1 MYVEELI
8 VDGFK
13 SYAARTHITGWD
25 QEFNAITGLNGSGK
39 SNILDAICFVLGIRN
54 YKLLRANNIQDL
66 IYKRGQAGITK
77 ASVTVVFKNNDRKTS
92 PLGYEDY
99 KQISLTR
106 QIMVGGK
113 NKYMINGHTAQE
125 HAVANMLQ
133 SVQLSI
139 NNPHFLIMQGKI
151 TQVLNMQPPE
161 ILAMIEEA
169 AGTRMFEE
177 RKDKA
182 QKTMSKKDK
191 KVEEIASIL
200 AEEITPKLDKLRHEK
215 QAYLEYQKVEIELD
229 RLRRL
234 VVAYDYTKCEES
246 INNGSTTLAE
256 SQTRLAGL
264 SNELE
269 ILKAELA
276 GIAQSKA
283 QTEDTRKL
291 EMSKNGEFK
300 LLQAQVDQLSKELVK
315 IKTQSDLK
323 VASIKEERATKE
335 KLLESKAKY
344 EGELAKRTKAFEKQ
358 TAKYASEKLQY
369 DEKAKDVGQLEE
381 LLQSLTTGVASDEG
395 REGGFM
401 QQLQEAKKET
411 SDAAT
416 AIEQAKLRIGLL
428 EGEAKDINRGLE
440 TALSDNK
447 VLLKEKGA
455 FEAKVQS
462 LAHAMKSHAYK
473 PEVKR
478 ELEQKRTELVEQLES
493 VDEHRRGLEAQMGSF
508 DFQYQDPVRNFDRT
522 KVKGMVAQLISIEDK
537 NKFAAMALEITA
549 GGRIY
554 NVIVDDDSTGAQLLK
569 NGNLKRR
576 VTIIPLNKIAA
587 QQLDPSIVTFAKNL
601 APGKVD
607 TALSLVG
614 YPEELERAISYVFGS
629 TFICKDPK
637 TAEQMAFHQ
646 KIRRKA
652 VTLDGD
658 VYDPAGTMQGGA
670 KPSGAGILNRLQELK
685 NARHEHAALCNELAA
700 IEAQLAATDELKDDY
715 MQLSREL
722 DLIKHKLS
730 LVEQQLSYSS
740 YAQQSTRLEEIAVE
754 LAAQQALIPE
764 ATTRHA
770 LATKRAQ
777 SIGQEMGEFSQDK
790 GGKIKQLKKRLAAL
804 KEALPIA
811 EAKLKECQRVT
822 QQATL
827 EKDEVESEISDLV
840 AQAESSDTSI
850 SVQEEEHKE
859 VDATLARTK
868 EELDTKQA
876 AVSRLSKKLLVYD
889 KEIAELDQQHR
900 AKQSDMTT
908 IQLESEQLAHEL
920 ERSKSA
926 HDKTQRTKDSLL
938 KEHPWIVD
946 QRQSFGQ
953 SDTPYDFIKNDPVQA
968 KRTLRKLEDQFASM
982 RKTTNTAV
990 MTNIE
995 NVTKREADLKLMMKT
1010 VIRDKRKIED
1020 TIESLDKYKVETLER
1035 TWKLVDKDFGSIFG
1049 ELLPGNTARL
1059 EKLEGGQPLSAGL
1072 AIKVNLGGVWKQS
1085 LTELSGGQRSL
1096 IALSLILSLLQFKP
1110 APMYILDEI
1119 DAALD
1124 LSHTQNIGQLFRTR
1138 FKGSQFIVVSLKEGM
1153 FNNANV
1159 VFRARF
1165 RNGISMVDRI
1175 AQH

>member
-8 VDGFK
+8 IDGFK

-25 QEFNAITGLNGSGK
+25 REFNAITGLNGSGK

-77 ASVTVVFKNNDRKTS
+77 ASVTVVFRNDDRKTS
-92 PLGYEDY
+92 PLGYEEY

-113 NKYMINGHTAQE
+113 NKYMINGHSAQE
-125 HAVANMLQ
+125 QAVANMLQ

-191 KVEEIASIL
+191 KIEEISSIL

-234 VVAYDYTKCEES
+234 AIAYDYTKCEEAL
-246 INNGSTTLAE
+246 NNGSAALDESRARLESLAN
-256 SQTRLAGL
+256 QLRA
-264 SNELE
+264 
-269 ILKAELA
+269 LKAD
-276 GIAQSKA
+276 IANIATSKV
-283 QTEDTRKL
+283 QIEERRKA
-291 EMSKNGEFK
+291 EMTKNGEFK
-300 LLQAQVDQLSKELVK
+300 SLQAQVDQLSKELVK

-323 VASIKEERATKE
+323 DASIKEERANRTR
-335 KLLESKAKY
+335 LIDSKAKY
-344 EGELAKRTKAFEKQ
+344 EGELAKRASDFQNQAAKYTLEKQ
-358 TAKYASEKLQY
+358 QY
-369 DEKAKDVGQLEE
+369 DEQVKDVAQLEE

-401 QQLQEAKKET
+401 QQLQEARKEAN
-411 SDAAT
+411 DAAT

-428 EGEAKDINRGLE
+428 KDESKEINANLKRAQE
-440 TALSDNK
+440 DNAS
-447 VLLKEKGA
+447 LMQEKKA
-455 FEAKVQS
+455 FESEVAKLGQR
-462 LAHAMKSHAYK
+462 MKSHAFD
-473 PEVKR
+473 PEAKR
-478 ELEQKRTELVEQLES
+478 ELEQRRTEIIEQIET

-508 DFQYQDPVRNFDRT
+508 DFQYQDPVRNFDRS
-522 KVKGMVAQLISIEDK
+522 KVKGLVATLINIEDK
-537 NKFAAMALEITA
+537 NKFAAVALEITA

-554 NVIVDDDSTGAQLLK
+554 NVIVDNDEVGSQLIK
-569 NGNLKRR
+569 NGRLKKR

-587 QQLDPSIVTFAKNL
+587 QQLDPAIVNFAKNL

-614 YPEELERAISYVFGS
+614 YPPELEKAMSYVFGS
-629 TFICKDPK
+629 TFICKDPQ
-637 TAEQMAFHQ
+637 TAEQMAFHNN
-646 KIRRKA
+646 IRKKA
-652 VTLDGD
+652 VTLEGD
-658 VYDPAGTMQGGA
+658 VYDPAGTMQGGSR
-670 KPSGAGILNRLQELK
+670 PSSAGILNRLQDLK
-685 NARHEHAALCNELAA
+685 NARMEHAALRKELAKV
-700 IEAQLAATDELKDDY
+700 EEKLAEIDELRDDHSR
-715 MQLSREL
+715 LSREL
-722 DLIKHKLS
+722 DLAKHKLS
-730 LVEQQLSYSS
+730 LTEQQLSYSS
-740 YAQQSTRLEEIAVE
+740 FSQLSSRLEEIGRELETQENAIPGAVS
-754 LAAQQALIPE
+754 
-764 ATTRHA
+764 RHESA
-770 LATKRAQ
+770 VARAQ
-777 SIGQEMGEFSQDK
+777 KVEQEMGEFSQDK
-790 GGKIKQLKKRLAAL
+790 GGKIKQLKKRLESL
-804 KEALPIA
+804 KKVLPKA
-811 EAKLKECQRVT
+811 EAKMKECQRIT
-822 QQATL
+822 QEVTL
-827 EKDEVESEISDLV
+827 EKEEIESEIAGV
-840 AQAESSDTSI
+840 EKEVQGIESSITTM
-850 SVQEEEHKE
+850 VAEREEIE
-859 VDATLARTK
+859 ATLVRTK
-868 EELDTKQA
+868 EELDLKQA
-876 AVSRLSKKLLVYD
+876 AVSRLSKKLLVFD
-889 KEIAELDQQHR
+889 KEIAELDQLHR
-900 AKQSDMTT
+900 SKQTDQTT
-908 IQLESEQLAHEL
+908 AQLESEQLQHEL
-920 ERSKSA
+920 QRFEGA
-926 HDKTQRTKDSLL
+926 QDKHKRTLDALVR
-938 KEHPWIVD
+938 ENPWIVD
-946 QRQSFGQ
+946 QKQSFGQ
-953 SDTPYDFIKNDPVQA
+953 PDTPYDFIRNDPVQA
-968 KRTLRKLEDQFASM
+968 KRNLRKLEDQFASM

-995 NVTKREADLKLMMKT
+995 NVTKREAALKLMLKT
-1010 VIRDKRKIED
+1010 VIRDKRKIEE
-1020 TIESLDKYKVETLER
+1020 TISSLDKYKVETLER
-1035 TWKLVDKDFGSIFG
+1035 TWKLVDKDFGGIFG
-1049 ELLPGNTARL
+1049 ELLPGNTA
-1059 EKLEGGQPLSAGL
+1059 KLETLEDQPLSAGL
-1072 AIKVNLGGVWKQS
+1072 AIRVNLGGVWKQS

-1096 IALSLILSLLQFKP
+1096 IALSLIMSLLQFKP

-1175 AQH
+1175 AQN

>member
-8 VDGFK
+8 IDGFK

-66 IYKRGQAGITK
+66 IYKRGQAGIIK
-77 ASVTVVFKNNDRKTS
+77 ASVTVVFRNNERKTS
-92 PLGYEDY
+92 PLGYEDC

-182 QKTMSKKDK
+182 QKTMAKKDK
-191 KVEEIASIL
+191 KVEEISSIL
-200 AEEITPKLDKLRHEK
+200 TEEITPKLDKLRHEK

-246 INNGSTTLAE
+246 INNGNSTLTE
-256 SQTRLAGL
+256 SQTRLEGL
-264 SNELE
+264 SEELE
-269 ILKAELA
+269 TLKAELA
-276 GIAQSKA
+276 SIAQSKA
-283 QTEDTRKL
+283 RTEETRKS
-291 EMSKNGEFK
+291 EMSKNGEYK
-300 LLQAQVDQLSKELVK
+300 LLQAQVDELSKELVK

-323 VASIKEERATKE
+323 VASIKEERAAKE
-335 KLLESKAKY
+335 KLLASKAKY
-344 EGELAKRTKAFEKQ
+344 EGELAKRAKVFEKQ
-358 TAKYASEKLQY
+358 TAKYAEEKLQF
-369 DEKAKDVGQLEE
+369 DEKAKDVAQLDE
-381 LLQSLTTGVASDEG
+381 LLQSLTTGVTSDEG

-401 QQLQEAKKET
+401 QQLHEAKKEV
-411 SDAAT
+411 SDATT
-416 AIEQAKLRIGLL
+416 AVEQAKLRIGLL
-428 EGEAKDINRGLE
+428 ESEASGIKGGLE
-440 TALSDNK
+440 TALSDNAS
-447 VLLKEKGA
+447 LLKEK
-455 FEAKVQS
+455 EALEAGVQT
-462 LAHAMKSHAYK
+462 LGKRIKEHAYR
-473 PEVKR
+473 PETKR
-478 ELEQKRTELVEQLES
+478 ELEQKRAELVDQLES
-493 VDEHRRGLEAQMGSF
+493 ADEHRRGLEAQMGNF
-508 DFQYQDPVRNFDRT
+508 DFQYQDPVRNFDRS
-522 KVKGMVAQLISIEDK
+522 KVKGMVAQLISIDDK
-537 NKFAAMALEITA
+537 NKFAALALEITA

-554 NVIVDDDSTGAQLLK
+554 NVIVDDDNTGAQLLK
-569 NGNLKRR
+569 SGNLKRR

-587 QQLDPSIVTFAKNL
+587 QQLDPNVVNFAKNL

-614 YPEELERAISYVFGS
+614 YPEELEQAIAYVFGS

-637 TAEQMAFHQ
+637 TAEQMAFH
-646 KIRRKA
+646 KSIRRKA

-658 VYDPAGTMQGGA
+658 VYDPSGTMQGGA
-670 KPSGAGILNRLQELK
+670 KPTGSGILNRLQSLRT
-685 NARHEHAALCNELAA
+685 ARLEHAALCKELSAV
-700 IEAQLAATDELKDDY
+700 EAELAATDELKDDHT
-715 MQLSREL
+715 QLTREL
-722 DLIKHKLS
+722 DRVKHKLS
-730 LVEQQLSYSS
+730 LVEQQLAYSS
-740 YAQQSTRLEEIAVE
+740 HAQLSSRLEEIAGE

-764 ATTRHA
+764 ATAKHK
-770 LATKRAQ
+770 LATRRVE
-777 SIGQEMGEFSQDK
+777 SIGREMGEFNQDK

-804 KEALPIA
+804 KEALPKA
-811 EAKLKECQRVT
+811 EARLKECQRTT
-822 QQATL
+822 QEATL
-827 EKDEVESEISDLV
+827 EKEEIESEISDLV
-840 AQAESSDTSI
+840 AQAEASDSAA
-850 SVQEEEHKE
+850 SAQEDEHRE
-859 VDATLARTK
+859 ICATLARTK
-868 EELDTKQA
+868 EELDVKQA

-889 KEIAELDQQHR
+889 KEIAELEQQHR
-900 AKQSDMTT
+900 EKQADVTT

-926 HDKTQRTKDSLL
+926 HDKTQRTREALL

-953 SDTPYDFIKNDPVQA
+953 PDTMYDFCKNDPVQA
-968 KRTLRKLEDQFASM
+968 KRNLRKLEDQFASM

-995 NVTKREADLKLMMKT
+995 NVTKREADLVLMMKT
-1010 VIRDKRKIED
+1010 VVKDKRKIEE
-1020 TIESLDKYKVETLER
+1020 TIEALDKYKVDALDR
-1035 TWKLVDKDFGSIFG
+1035 TWKLVDKDFGAIFG

-1059 EKLEGGQPLSAGL
+1059 EKLDGQPLSAGL

-1165 RNGISMVDRI
+1165 RNGISMVDRVV
-1175 AQH
+1175 QN

>member
-77 ASVTVVFKNNDRKTS
+77 ASVTVVFRNNDRKTS

-113 NKYMINGHTAQE
+113 NKYMINGHSAQE
-125 HAVANMLQ
+125 QAVANMLQ

-191 KVEEIASIL
+191 KMEEISSIL
-200 AEEITPKLDKLRHEK
+200 AEEITPKLDKLRQEK

-234 VVAYDYTKCEES
+234 VVAYDYTKCEEA
-246 INNGSTTLAE
+246 INNGSTSLVENKTRLQRMSEQLDALKMELANIAKSK
-256 SQTRLAGL
+256 SQT
-264 SNELE
+264 EE
-269 ILKAELA
+269 K
-276 GIAQSKA
+276 
-283 QTEDTRKL
+283 RKS
-291 EMSKNGEFK
+291 EMKSNGEFK
-300 LLQAQVDQLSKELVK
+300 ALQAQVDELSKELVK

-323 VASIKEERATKE
+323 VISIKEEQTSKTKIIQT
-335 KLLESKAKY
+335 KGKY
-344 EGELAKRTKAFEKQ
+344 QDELAKQADRFEKQ
-358 TAKYASEKLQY
+358 TKRYAEEKLQY
-369 DEKAKDVGQLEE
+369 DEKAKDVSQLEE
-381 LLQSLTTGVASDEG
+381 LLQSLTTGVSTDEG

-401 QQLQEAKKET
+401 QQLQEAKKEA

-416 AIEQAKLRIGLL
+416 TIEQAKLRI
-428 EGEAKDINRGLE
+428 
-440 TALSDNK
+440 S
-447 VLLKEKGA
+447 LLKDESSEINGSLKRALGENKSMLQEKKT
-455 FEAKVQS
+455 FEMQISKLEQQIKNHKFS
-462 LAHAMKSHAYK
+462 
-473 PEVKR
+473 PETKR
-478 ELEQKRTELVEQLES
+478 ELEQKRSEILEQLEE
-493 VDEHRRGLEAQMGSF
+493 VDEHRRRLEAQLSNF
-508 DFQYQDPVRNFDRT
+508 DFQYQDPVRNFDRS
-522 KVKGMVAQLISIEDK
+522 KVKGLVATLINIEDR
-537 NKFAAMALEITA
+537 NKFAAVALEITA

-554 NVIVDDDSTGAQLLK
+554 NVIVDDDDTGSLLIK
-569 NGNLKRR
+569 NGKLKRR

-587 QQLDPSIVTFAKNL
+587 HHLDSGVVNFAKSL

-607 TALSLVG
+607 TALSLVD
-614 YPEELERAISYVFGS
+614 YPAELEKAMAYVFGS
-629 TFICKDPK
+629 TFICKDPQ
-637 TAEQMAFHQ
+637 TAEQMAFH
-646 KIRRKA
+646 KNIRKKA
-652 VTLDGD
+652 VTLEGD
-658 VYDPAGTMQGGA
+658 VYDPSGTMQGGSR
-670 KPSGAGILNRLQELK
+670 PSNAGILGRLQELK
-685 NARHEHAALCNELAA
+685 TARLQHSSLCKELADVEARLASVDELRDEHAQMA
-700 IEAQLAATDELKDDY
+700 
-715 MQLSREL
+715 REV
-722 DLIKHKLS
+722 DLVKHKLS
-730 LVEQQLSYSS
+730 LIEQQLSYSS
-740 YAQQSTRLEEIAVE
+740 HAQLSTRLDEINAE
-754 LAAQQALIPE
+754 LKTQDAIIPE
-764 ATTRHA
+764 ATAKNELALTRA
-770 LATKRAQ
+770 RK
-777 SIGQEMGEFSQDK
+777 IEQEMGEFSQDK
-790 GGKIKQLKKRLAAL
+790 GGKIKELKKRLAAL
-804 KEALPIA
+804 KKALPK
-811 EAKLKECQRVT
+811 EEERLKECQRVA
-822 QQATL
+822 QEATL
-827 EKDEVESEISDLV
+827 EKEEIEGEIADLDSQAAASDSAIAALD
-840 AQAESSDTSI
+840 A
-850 SVQEEEHKE
+850 EHKDIE
-859 VDATLARTK
+859 INLVRTK
-868 EELDTKQA
+868 EELDLKQA
-876 AVSRLSKKLLVYD
+876 TVSRLSKKLLVYD
-889 KEIAELDQQHR
+889 KEIAELDQLHR
-900 AKQSDMTT
+900 SKQSDLTT
-908 IQLESEQLAHEL
+908 VQLEREQLAHEL
-920 ERSKSA
+920 ERFESA
-926 HDKTQRTKDSLL
+926 QGKHQRMLETLL
-938 KEHPWIVD
+938 RESPWIVD
-946 QRQSFGQ
+946 QKHSFGQ
-953 SDTPYDFIKNDPVQA
+953 ADTPYDFVKNDPAQA
-968 KRTLRKLEDQFASM
+968 KRNLRKLEDQFASM

-995 NVTKREADLKLMMKT
+995 NVTKREASLKQMLKT
-1010 VIRDKRKIED
+1010 VIRDKRKIEE
-1020 TIESLDKYKVETLER
+1020 TISSLDKYKVETLER
-1035 TWKLVDKDFGSIFG
+1035 TWKLVDTDFGNIFG
-1049 ELLPGNTARL
+1049 ELLPGNTA
-1059 EKLEGGQPLSAGL
+1059 KLEILEGQPLSSGL
-1072 AIKVNLGGVWKQS
+1072 AIRVNLGGVWKNS

-1175 AQH
+1175 AQN

>member
-25 QEFNAITGLNGSGK
+25 HEFNAITGLNGSGK

-77 ASVTVVFKNNDRKTS
+77 ASVTVVFQNNDRKTS
-92 PLGYEDY
+92 PLGYEDC

-113 NKYMINGHTAQE
+113 NKYMINGHSAQE
-125 HAVANMLQ
+125 QAVANMLQ

-191 KVEEIASIL
+191 KIEEISSIL
-200 AEEITPKLDKLRHEK
+200 SEEITPKLDKLRHEK

-234 VVAYDYTKCEES
+234 VVAYDYTKSEEAL
-246 INNGSTTLAE
+246 NNGSSSLTDGR
-256 SQTRLAGL
+256 TRLEEMQ
-264 SNELE
+264 SQLE
-269 ILKAELA
+269 TVKAE
-276 GIAQSKA
+276 IANIAKSKT
-283 QTEDTRKL
+283 QTEERRRA
-291 EMSKNGEFK
+291 EMSKSGEFK
-300 LLQAQVDQLSKELVK
+300 ALQAKIDELSKELVR

-323 VASIKEERATKE
+323 TTSIKEEQA
-335 KLLESKAKY
+335 SKDSLITSKGKFEA
-344 EGELAKRTKAFEKQ
+344 ELAKRAKAYEKQ
-358 TAKYASEKLQY
+358 IAKYTQEKQQY
-369 DEKAKDVGQLEE
+369 DEKTKDVAQLEE

-401 QQLQEAKKET
+401 QQLQEAKKEA

-428 EGEAKDINRGLE
+428 KDESKEINGNLKK
-440 TALSDNK
+440 ALKDNGN
-447 VLLKEKGA
+447 LLKEKETLEAQVAGLAARMNTHA
-455 FEAKVQS
+455 F
-462 LAHAMKSHAYK
+462 K
-473 PEVKR
+473 PEAKR
-478 ELEQKRTELVEQLES
+478 ELEQQRADIMEQLEAI
-493 VDEHRRGLEAQMGSF
+493 DERRRGLEARMGSF
-508 DFQYQDPVRNFDRT
+508 DFQYQDPVRNFDRS
-522 KVKGMVAQLISIEDK
+522 KVKGLVAQLFNIEDK
-537 NKFAAMALEITA
+537 NKFASVALEITA

-554 NVIVDDDSTGAQLLK
+554 NVIVEDDETGALLLK
-569 NGNLKRR
+569 NGKLRRR

-587 QQLDPSIVTFAKNL
+587 QQLNPDVINFAKSL

-607 TALSLVG
+607 TALSLIG
-614 YPEELERAISYVFGS
+614 YPEELDKAMAYVFGS
-629 TFICKDPK
+629 TFVCKDPQ
-637 TAEQMAFHQ
+637 TAEQMAFH
-646 KIRRKA
+646 KNIRKKA
-652 VTLDGD
+652 VTLEGD

-670 KPSGAGILNRLQELK
+670 KPSSAGILSRLQVLK
-685 NARHEHAALCNELAA
+685 DTRTQCTTLRKELAS
-700 IEAQLAATDELKDDY
+700 IEAQLTAIDELKDEY
-715 MQLSREL
+715 MQISREH
-722 DLIKHKLS
+722 DLTKHKLS

-740 YAQQSTRLEEIAVE
+740 HAQMTVRLDEISIE
-754 LAAQQALIPE
+754 LEAQE
-764 ATTRHA
+764 ATIPDADAARKA
-770 LATKRAQ
+770 AVKRAQ
-777 SIGQEMGEFSQDK
+777 TIEKEMGEFSQDK
-790 GGKIKQLKKRLAAL
+790 GGKIKQLKKRLSKL
-804 KEALPIA
+804 QEALPA
-811 EAKLKECQRVT
+811 VEERMKECQRIT
-822 QQATL
+822 QEVTL
-827 EKDEVESEISDLV
+827 EKEEIESEISELV
-840 AQAESSDTSI
+840 SQAEGSDSAI
-850 SVQEEEHKE
+850 RALEAERAEFEEIL
-859 VDATLARTK
+859 VRTK
-868 EELDTKQA
+868 DELDDKQSA
-876 AVSRLSKKLLVYD
+876 FSRLSKKLLVYD
-889 KEIAELDQQHR
+889 KEIAELDQLHR
-900 AKQSDMTT
+900 NKQSDLTT
-908 IQLESEQLAHEL
+908 IQLEGEQLAHEL
-920 ERSKSA
+920 ERFESA
-926 HDKTQRTKDSLL
+926 QGKIQRTLDTLL
-938 KEHPWIVD
+938 KEHPWITD
-946 QRQSFGQ
+946 QKQSFGQ
-953 SDTPYDFIKNDPVQA
+953 PDTPYDFIKNDPVQA
-968 KRTLRKLEDQFASM
+968 KRHLRKLEDQFASM

-995 NVTKREADLKLMMKT
+995 NVTKREAALKQMLKT
-1010 VIRDKRKIED
+1010 VIRDKRKIEE
-1020 TIESLDKYKVETLER
+1020 TISSLDKYKVETLER
-1035 TWKLVDKDFGSIFG
+1035 TWKLVDEDFGAIFG
-1049 ELLPGNTARL
+1049 ELLPGNTSRL
-1059 EKLEGGQPLSAGL
+1059 EKLEGEQLSAGL
-1072 AIKVNLGGVWKQS
+1072 AIKVNLGGVWKHS

-1159 VFRARF
+1159 VFRTRF
-1165 RNGISMVDRI
+1165 RNGISVVDRI
-1175 AQH
+1175 AQN

>member
-8 VDGFK
+8 IDGFK

-54 YKLLRANNIQDL
+54 YKL
-66 IYKRGQAGITK
+66 
-77 ASVTVVFKNNDRKTS
+77 
-92 PLGYEDY
+92 
-99 KQISLTR
+99 
-106 QIMVGGK
+106 IMVGGK

-182 QKTMSKKDK
+182 QKTMAKKDK
-191 KVEEIASIL
+191 KIEEISSIL
-200 AEEITPKLDKLRHEK
+200 AEEITPKLDKLRQEK

-246 INNGSTTLAE
+246 ISNGSQSLLESRSRLDHLSAQIETLK
-256 SQTRLAGL
+256 T
-264 SNELE
+264 ELVD
-269 ILKAELA
+269 ITKSRAR
-276 GIAQSKA
+276 
-283 QTEDTRKL
+283 TEEARKS
-291 EMSKNGEFK
+291 EMSKNGELK
-300 LLQAQVDQLSKELVK
+300 ALQAQVDELSKELVR

-323 VASIKEERATKE
+323 VASINEEQAAKS
-335 KLLESKAKY
+335 KLLESKCKYEDELAQRSGGFEQQAAKY
-344 EGELAKRTKAFEKQ
+344 TE
-358 TAKYASEKLQY
+358 EKLQY
-369 DEKAKDVGQLEE
+369 DDKVKDVGRLEE

-401 QQLQEAKKET
+401 QQLQEAKRET

-428 EGEAKDINRGLE
+428 DGEESQIKSNLEKARKDTDSLLNDKTKFEEDILNAEVRLKNHAYSPDAKRDLDQKRSEIIDQLE
-440 TALSDNK
+440 T
-447 VLLKEKGA
+447 
-455 FEAKVQS
+455 
-462 LAHAMKSHAYK
+462 
-473 PEVKR
+473 
-478 ELEQKRTELVEQLES
+478 
-493 VDEHRRGLEAQMGSF
+493 VDEHRRRLEAQMGNF
-508 DFQYQDPVRNFDRT
+508 EFQYQDPVRNFNRG
-522 KVKGMVAQLISIEDK
+522 KVKGLVAHLINIDDN
-537 NKFAAMALEITA
+537 NKFATVALEITA
-549 GGRIY
+549 SAKIY
-554 NVIVDDDSTGAQLLK
+554 NVIVDDDNTGTLLLN
-569 NGNLKRR
+569 NGKLRRR
-576 VTIIPLNKIAA
+576 VTIIPLNKISA
-587 QQLDPSIVTFAKNL
+587 QMLDADIVNFAKSL

-614 YPEELERAISYVFGS
+614 FSKEVERAMAYVFGS
-629 TFICKDPK
+629 TFICKDPQ
-637 TAEQMAFHQ
+637 TAEQVAFH
-646 KIRRKA
+646 KNIRRKA
-652 VTLDGD
+652 VTLEGD

-670 KPSGAGILNRLQELK
+670 KPSNSGVLGRLQELK
-685 NARHEHAALCNELAA
+685 NARLKHAALHNELAA
-700 IEAQLAATDELKDDY
+700 IESQLASIDELKDSY
-715 MQLSREL
+715 MELSREL
-722 DLIKHKLS
+722 DLLKHRLS
-730 LVEQQLSYSS
+730 LIEQQLSYSS
-740 YAQQSTRLEEIAVE
+740 YTQLSTRLEEITVE
-754 LAAQQALIPE
+754 RSEQEMVLPGAITKHQLASD
-764 ATTRHA
+764 
-770 LATKRAQ
+770 RAKK
-777 SIGQEMGEFSQDK
+777 IEKEMGEFSQDK
-790 GGKIKQLKKRLAAL
+790 GGKIKQLKKNLDKLKAAL
-804 KEALPIA
+804 PKA
-811 EAKLKECQRVT
+811 EAKMKDCQRVS
-822 QQATL
+822 QEAML
-827 EKDEVESEISDLV
+827 EKEELESEISDLLT
-840 AQAESSDTSI
+840 QTENSDSTIKSLDAEYKDI
-850 SVQEEEHKE
+850 QE
-859 VDATLARTK
+859 TLSYTK
-868 EELDTKQA
+868 EQLDRKQT
-876 AVSRLSKKLLVYD
+876 AVSRLGKKLVVFD
-889 KEIAELDQQHR
+889 KEIAEMDQLHR
-900 AKQSDMTT
+900 TKQSDLTT
-908 IQLESEQLAHEL
+908 VQLESEQIAHEL
-920 ERSKSA
+920 ERFEA
-926 HDKTQRTKDSLL
+926 AQGKTQHVLNDLL

-953 SDTPYDFIKNDPVQA
+953 PNSAYDFVKNDPVQA
-968 KRTLRKLEDQFASM
+968 KRNLRKLESQFESM

-990 MTNIE
+990 MANIE
-995 NVTKREADLKLMMKT
+995 NVTKRETSLKQMLKT

-1035 TWKLVDKDFGSIFG
+1035 TWKLVDKDFGAIFG
-1049 ELLPGNTARL
+1049 ELLPGNTSRL
-1059 EKLEGGQPLSAGL
+1059 EMLEGKPLSEGL
-1072 AIKVNLGGVWKQS
+1072 AIRVNLGGVWKQS

-1175 AQH
+1175 AQN

>member
-8 VDGFK
+8 IDGFK

-66 IYKRGQAGITK
+66 IYKRGQAGIVK
-77 ASVTVVFKNNDRKTS
+77 ASVTVVFRNNDRKTS

-191 KVEEIASIL
+191 KIEEISSIL
-200 AEEITPKLDKLRHEK
+200 AEEITPKLDKLRQEK

-246 INNGSTTLAE
+246 ISNGTQSLAE
-256 SQTRLAGL
+256 SRSHVDHLTAQIET
-264 SNELE
+264 
-269 ILKAELA
+269 LKAEL
-276 GIAQSKA
+276 GDIAKNRA
-283 QTEDTRKL
+283 KIEEVRKG
-291 EMSKNGEFK
+291 EVSKNGEFK
-300 LLQAQVDQLSKELVK
+300 ALQAQVDELSKELVR

-323 VASIKEERATKE
+323 VTSANEERDAKA

-344 EGELAKRTKAFEKQ
+344 EKELAKRINDFDKQ
-358 TAKYASEKLQY
+358 AAKYAEEKLQY
-369 DEKAKDVGQLEE
+369 DDKVKDVSQLEE

-401 QQLQEAKKET
+401 QQLQEAKREA

-416 AIEQAKLRIGLL
+416 AIERAKLRIGLL
-428 EGEAKDINRGLE
+428 NDEASQIKSGLDRALKDN
-440 TALSDNK
+440 DN
-447 VLLKEKGA
+447 LLKEKSD
-455 FEAKVQS
+455 FEAQIVDTEARLKN
-462 LAHAMKSHAYK
+462 HAYK
-473 PEVKR
+473 PDTKR
-478 ELEQKRTELVEQLES
+478 GLDQKRTEIIDQLEA
-493 VDEHRRGLEAQMGSF
+493 VDEHRRRLEAQMSNF
-508 DFQYQDPVRNFDRT
+508 EFQYQDPERNFDRSR
-522 KVKGMVAQLISIEDK
+522 VKGLVAHLINIDDT
-537 NKFAAMALEITA
+537 NKFATVALEVTA
-549 GGRIY
+549 GARIY
-554 NVIVDDDSTGAQLLK
+554 NVIVDNDNTGTLLLN
-569 NGNLKRR
+569 NGKLRRR
-576 VTIIPLNKIAA
+576 VTIIPLNKISA
-587 QQLDPSIVTFAKNL
+587 QQLDPGIVNFAKSL

-614 YPEELERAISYVFGS
+614 FPEEVKTAMAYVFGT
-629 TFICKDPK
+629 TFICKDPP
-637 TAEQMAFHQ
+637 TAEQVAFH
-646 KIRRKA
+646 KNIRRKA
-652 VTLDGD
+652 VTLEGD

-670 KPSGAGILNRLQELK
+670 KLSNAGVLGRLQELK
-685 NARHEHAALCNELAA
+685 NARLKHAALHNELAVV
-700 IEAQLAATDELKDDY
+700 ESQLAAIDELKDSY
-715 MQLSREL
+715 TELSREL
-722 DLIKHKLS
+722 DLSKHRLS
-730 LVEQQLSYSS
+730 LIQQQLSYSS
-740 YAQQSTRLEEIAVE
+740 HAQLSSRLEEIAVE
-754 LAAQQALIPE
+754 LVEQEAVLPE
-764 ATTRHA
+764 ATTKHK
-770 LATKRAQ
+770 LATDRTKK
-777 SIGQEMGEFSQDK
+777 IEKEMGEFSQDK
-790 GGKIKQLKKRLAAL
+790 GGKIKQLKKRLDRLKAAL
-804 KEALPIA
+804 PKA
-811 EAKLKECQRVT
+811 EEKMKECQRVT
-822 QQATL
+822 QEATL
-827 EKDEVESEISDLV
+827 EKEELESEISDLA
-840 AQAESSDTSI
+840 AQSENSDNAI
-850 SVQEEEHKE
+850 RGLEAEHKDIE
-859 VDATLARTK
+859 ETLSRTK
-868 EELDTKQA
+868 EQLDRKQT
-876 AVSRLSKKLLVYD
+876 AVSRISKKLIVFD
-889 KEIAELDQQHR
+889 KEIAEMDQLHR
-900 AKQSDMTT
+900 TKQSDLTT
-908 IQLESEQLAHEL
+908 AQLESEQIAHEL
-920 ERSKSA
+920 ERFEASQG
-926 HDKTQRTKDSLL
+926 KTQRTLDNLL

-946 QRQSFGQ
+946 QSQSFGQ
-953 SDTPYDFIKNDPVQA
+953 PDSAYDFVKNDPVQA
-968 KRTLRKLEDQFASM
+968 KRNLRKLEDQFASM

-990 MTNIE
+990 MANIE
-995 NVTKREADLKLMMKT
+995 NVTKRETSLKQMLKT

-1035 TWKLVDKDFGSIFG
+1035 TWKLVDKDFGAIFG

-1059 EKLEGGQPLSAGL
+1059 EILEGRQLSEGL

-1175 AQH
+1175 AQS

>member
-8 VDGFK
+8 LDGFK

-25 QEFNAITGLNGSGK
+25 HEFNAITGLNGSGK

-77 ASVTVVFKNNDRKTS
+77 ASVTVVFRNDDRKSS

-151 TQVLNMQPPE
+151 TQVLNMHPPE

-182 QKTMSKKDK
+182 QKTMAKKDK
-191 KVEEIASIL
+191 KIEEISSIL

-234 VVAYDYTKCEES
+234 VVAYDFTKCEEALS
-246 INNGSTTLAE
+246 NGS
-256 SQTRLAGL
+256 SSL
-264 SNELE
+264 SNGKARLE
-269 ILKAELA
+269 EMSQQLETIKGE
-276 GIAQSKA
+276 IANIAKSKA
-283 QTEDTRKL
+283 QMEEKRRA
-291 EMSKNGEFK
+291 EMSKSGEFK
-300 LLQAQVDQLSKELVK
+300 SLQAQIDELSKELVR

-323 VASIKEERATKE
+323 TASIKEEQAAKE
-335 KLLESKAKY
+335 KLVATKKKY
-344 EGELAKRTKAFEKQ
+344 ESELTKRTKDYEKQ
-358 TAKYASEKLQY
+358 MSKYTQEKHLY
-369 DEKAKDVGQLEE
+369 DEKVKDVTQLEE

-401 QQLQEAKKET
+401 QQLQEAKNDA
-411 SDAAT
+411 SNAAT
-416 AIEQAKLRIGLL
+416 TIEQAKLRIGLL
-428 EGEAKDINRGLE
+428 KDEKREINSNIK
-440 TALSDNK
+440 TALNDNTK
-447 VLLKEKGA
+447 LLQEKEA
-455 FEAKVQS
+455 LEAQVAS
-462 LAHAMKSHAYK
+462 LAARMKTHAYK
-473 PEVKR
+473 PETKQS
-478 ELEQKRTELVEQLES
+478 LEQQRAELMDQLEAM
-493 VDEHRRGLEAQMGSF
+493 DDRRRGLEAQMSNF
-508 DFQYQDPVRNFDRT
+508 DFQYQDPTRNFDRS
-522 KVKGMVAQLISIEDK
+522 KVKGLVAQLFNIEDK
-537 NKFAAMALEITA
+537 NKFASVALEITA
-549 GGRIY
+549 GSRIY
-554 NVIVDDDSTGAQLLK
+554 NVIVDNDEVGAQLLK
-569 NGNLKRR
+569 NGRLRRR
-576 VTIIPLNKIAA
+576 VTIIPLNKIAV
-587 QQLDPSIVTFAKNL
+587 QQLNPDVIQFAKSM

-614 YPEELERAISYVFGS
+614 YPEELEKAMAYVFGS
-629 TFICKDPK
+629 TFVCKDPQ
-637 TAEQMAFHQ
+637 TAEQMAFH
-646 KIRRKA
+646 KNIRKKA
-652 VTLDGD
+652 VTLEGD

-670 KPSGAGILNRLQELK
+670 KPSSAGILTRLQTLKDARQQCALLRKEL
-685 NARHEHAALCNELAA
+685 ASIESQLAA
-700 IEAQLAATDELKDDY
+700 IDEIKDEF
-715 MQLSREL
+715 MQISREH
-722 DLIKHKLS
+722 DLAKHKLS

-740 YAQQSTRLEEIAVE
+740 HAQMTARLEEITAE
-754 LAAQQALIPE
+754 LATQEAVIPE
-764 ATTRHA
+764 AEIKRTAA
-770 LATKRAQ
+770 LKRAEK
-777 SIGQEMGEFSQDK
+777 IEQEIGEFSQDK
-790 GGKIKQLKKRLAAL
+790 GGKIKQLKRRLAQL
-804 KEALPIA
+804 KQALPAA
-811 EAKLKECQRVT
+811 EEKMKECQRIT
-822 QQATL
+822 QEVTL
-827 EKDEVESEISDLV
+827 EKEEIESEINELAS
-840 AQAESSDTSI
+840 QAESSDSAI
-850 SVQEEEHKE
+850 KALEAEHAE
-859 VDATLARTK
+859 FTDMLAQSK
-868 EELDTKQA
+868 QELDEKQA
-876 AVSRLSKKLLVYD
+876 SFSRLNKKLLVYD
-889 KEIAELDQQHR
+889 NEITELDQLHR
-900 AKQSDMTT
+900 NKQSDLTT

-920 ERSKSA
+920 ERSEAAQSK
-926 HDKTQRTKDSLL
+926 HQKTMNALL
-938 KEHPWIVD
+938 KEHPWIMD
-946 QRQSFGQ
+946 QKQSFGQ
-953 SDTPYDFIKNDPVQA
+953 PDTPYDFVKSDPIQA
-968 KRTLRKLEDQFASM
+968 KRHLRKLEDQFASM

-995 NVTKREADLKLMMKT
+995 NVTKREAGLKQMLKT
-1010 VIRDKRKIED
+1010 VIRDKRKIEE
-1020 TIESLDKYKVETLER
+1020 TISSLDKYKVETLER
-1035 TWKLVDKDFGSIFG
+1035 TWRQVDKEFGAIFS
-1049 ELLPGNTARL
+1049 ELLPGNTSRL
-1059 EKLEGGQPLSAGL
+1059 DKLDGEPLSAGL

-1124 LSHTQNIGQLFRTR
+1124 LSHTQNIGHLFGTR

-1165 RNGISMVDRI
+1165 RNGISMVDRV
-1175 AQH
+1175 AQN